1 MQKYKIDLSNIDGEG
16 EFSCPK
22 CGMIISPEDSTEEKY
37 SILEPTVKGTNLEEV
52 ELLCNSCGS
61 HIYLTGFSL
70 LEEIAPVAVNHRKC
84 TFFSSSPSST

>member
-1 MQKYKIDLSNIDGEG
+1 MKKYKVNLSNLDGEG

-22 CGMIISPEDSTEEKY
+22 CGIIISPEDATEEKY
-37 SILEPTVKGTNLEEV
+37 SILEPKVKETTLEEV

-70 LEEIAPVAVNHRKC
+70 LNEIAPVAINNRKC
-84 TFFSSSPSST
+84 TLFSSPIKT